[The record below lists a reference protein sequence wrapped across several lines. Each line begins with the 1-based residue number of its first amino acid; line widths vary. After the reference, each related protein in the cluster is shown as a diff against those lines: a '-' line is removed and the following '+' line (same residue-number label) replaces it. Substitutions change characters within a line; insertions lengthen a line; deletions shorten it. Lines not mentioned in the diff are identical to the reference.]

1 MGSLSCSTS
10 LVGHKDTVLA
20 MDAVTWGRGGE
31 GGSSSSSS
39 SWQSGELKEDGVVVY
54 VCVPVHVS
62 VHVCACVY
70 MHV

>member
-39 SWQSGELKEDGVVVY
+39 SWQSGE
-54 VCVPVHVS
+54 
-62 VHVCACVY
+62 
-70 MHV
+70 